1 VCGNL
6 RKSENAMDIDK
17 IKVKLHDL
25 FCEEAAIVLYESD
38 KDNAATAEL
47 IGILKVGRIVFYEY
61 PDMGAELRDEPTVIN
76 TRYEGPDYNDDDYVM
91 NRTVVPS
98 GNVVRVCIFPVAG
111 YSWNDEE
118 RKLVGEFLLVIST
131 LKSRIR
137 MKEFIEYATFHE
149 RELGFYNGFYL
160 RRTLSMVQKLDR
172 LSDYSIIFFN
182 LVNISGI
189 NSMIGRQEADVMIKK
204 FGSMLTDILESP
216 ECLCRMGGDNF
227 VIVTRHENT
236 DHLLKILKGT
246 DMTGDTSFWETI
258 RMSAYCGV
266 YHCNGKEKNFSE
278 CIDYAQA
285 SMLIAKNTNHAN
297 VQFYDE
303 SMVKLVNNTK
313 KIESRFKDA
322 IVKGEFVAY
331 YQPKVNLENNLL
343 IGAEALCRW
352 NRGKKIL
359 TPGSFIEILEKSNRI
374 CSLDYYML
382 ESVCKDIAGWMDK
395 GITPVR
401 VSTNFSRK
409 HLGNPNFVHEVI
421 NIVDEYKIP
430 RSLIV
435 IELTETTTEADLIRL
450 AECVAEFRKLG
461 FDVSVDDF
469 GVGYSSMSMIKD
481 IPFSEIKIDKSFI
494 SSDSISDRDM
504 VMMKHIISM
513 AEDLGMSTIAEGV
526 ETKDQIEILKK
537 YGCLRAQGYYF
548 DKPLTKDEFEN
559 VLNNPDYSSRG

>member
-1 VCGNL
+1 
-6 RKSENAMDIDK
+6 MDIDK

-25 FCEEAAIVLYESD
+25 FCEEASIVLYESD
-38 KDNAATAEL
+38 KDIIASADIIDT
-47 IGILKVGRIVFYEY
+47 LKIGRIVFFEY
-61 PDMGAELRDEPTVIN
+61 KDMSAELRDEPFIVN
-76 TRYEGPDYNDDDYVM
+76 VRYEGKNFNEDDYVM
-91 NRTVVPS
+91 NRSVVPS
-98 GNVVRVCIFPVAG
+98 GNVVRVCIFPVEG
-111 YSWNDEE
+111 YLWNDDE
-118 RKLVGEFLLVIST
+118 RQLVSEFLLIIST

-149 RELGFYNGFYL
+149 RELGFYNSFYL
-160 RRTLSMVQKLDR
+160 AKTLSMIQKLDR
-172 LSDYSIIFFN
+172 LSEYSIIFFN

-189 NSMIGRQEADVMIKK
+189 NSMIGRPAADMMIKR
-204 FGSMLTDILESP
+204 FGAMLTEGLDQP

-227 VIVTRHENT
+227 VMVARHEHT
-236 DHLLKILKGT
+236 DTLLRLLKGT
-246 DMTGDTSFWETI
+246 DMTGDASFWETI

-266 YHCNGKEKNFSE
+266 YHCSGKEKSFSE

-303 SMVKLVNNTK
+303 SMVRIVNNTK

-322 IVKGEFVAY
+322 IVKKEFTAY
-331 YQPKVNLENNLL
+331 YQPKVNLENNML

-352 NRGKKIL
+352 NRGKKL
-359 TPGSFIEILEKSNRI
+359 VTPDQFIPVLEKSNRI
-374 CSLDYYML
+374 CSLDFYML
-382 ESVCKDIAGWMDK
+382 ETVCKDLASWMDK
-395 GITPVR
+395 GKTPVR

-409 HLGNPNFVHEVI
+409 HLGNPNFVADVI

-435 IELTETTTEADLIRL
+435 IELTETTTESDFIRL
-450 AECVAEFRKLG
+450 TDCVQGFRKAG

-481 IPFSEIKIDKSFI
+481 VPFSEIKIDRSFI

-504 VMMKHIISM
+504 IMMKHIICL
-513 AEDLGMSTIAEGV
+513 ADDLGMTTIAEGV
-526 ETKDQIEILKK
+526 ETKEQIELLKK
-537 YGCLRAQGYYF
+537 YGCYRAQGYIF
-548 DKPLTKDEFEN
+548 DKPLIKDDFEK
-559 VLNNPDYSSRG
+559 VLDNPDYSSRG

>member
-1 VCGNL
+1 
-6 RKSENAMDIDK
+6 MDIDK

-47 IGILKVGRIVFYEY
+47 VEILKIGRIVFFEY
-61 PDMGAELRDEPTVIN
+61 PDMGAELRDEPSVIN
-76 TRYEGPDYNDDDYVM
+76 TRYEGPDFNEDDYVM

-98 GNVVRVCIFPVAG
+98 GNVVRVTIFPIAG

-118 RKLVGEFLLVIST
+118 RELVSEFLLVIST

-149 RELGFYNGFYL
+149 RELGFFNGFYL
-160 RRTLSMVQKLDR
+160 TRTLSMVQKLDR

-189 NSMIGRQEADVMIKK
+189 NSMIGRPEADVMIKK
-204 FGSMLTDILESP
+204 FGAMLNEILEQP

-227 VIVTRHENT
+227 VIVARHEHT

-246 DMTGDTSFWETI
+246 DMNGDTSFWETI

-266 YHCNGKEKNFSE
+266 YHCSGSEKNFSE
-278 CIDYAQA
+278 CIDYAQT

-303 SMVKLVNNTK
+303 TMVQLVNNTR

-331 YQPKVNLENNLL
+331 YQPKVNLENNML

-359 TPGSFIEILEKSNRI
+359 TPGSFIHVLEKSNRI

-382 ESVCKDIAGWMDK
+382 ESVCKDIASWMDK

-435 IELTETTTEADLIRL
+435 IELTETTTESDLIRL
-450 AECVAEFRKLG
+450 SECVVEFRKAG

-481 IPFSEIKIDKSFI
+481 IPFSEIKIDRSFI

-513 AEDLGMSTIAEGV
+513 AEDLGMNTIAEGV
-526 ETKDQIEILKK
+526 ETKEQIEILKK
-537 YGCLRAQGYYF
+537 YGCVRAQGYYF
-548 DKPLTKDEFEN
+548 DKPLAKDDFEQ
-559 VLNNPDYSSRG
+559 VLCNPDYSSRG

>member
-1 VCGNL
+1 
-6 RKSENAMDIDK
+6 MDIDK

-25 FCEEAAIVLYESD
+25 FCEEASIVLYESD
-38 KDNAATAEL
+38 KDNIASADIIDT
-47 IGILKVGRIVFYEY
+47 LKIGRIVFFEY
-61 PDMGAELRDEPTVIN
+61 KDMSAELRDEPFIVN
-76 TRYEGPDYNDDDYVM
+76 VRYEGKNFNEDDYVM
-91 NRTVVPS
+91 NRSVVPS
-98 GNVVRVCIFPVAG
+98 GNVVRVCIFPVEG
-111 YSWNDEE
+111 YLWNDDE
-118 RKLVGEFLLVIST
+118 RQLVSEFLLIIST

-149 RELGFYNGFYL
+149 RELGFYNSFYL
-160 RRTLSMVQKLDR
+160 AKTLSMIQKLDR
-172 LSDYSIIFFN
+172 LSEYSIIFFN

-189 NSMIGRQEADVMIKK
+189 NSMIGRPAADMMIKR
-204 FGSMLTDILESP
+204 FGAMLTEGLDQP

-227 VIVTRHENT
+227 VMVARHEHT
-236 DHLLKILKGT
+236 DTLLRLLKGT
-246 DMTGDTSFWETI
+246 DMTGDASFWETI

-266 YHCNGKEKNFSE
+266 YHCSGKEKSFSE

-303 SMVKLVNNTK
+303 SMVRIVNNTK

-322 IVKGEFVAY
+322 IVKKEFTAY
-331 YQPKVNLENNLL
+331 YQPKVNLENNML

-352 NRGKKIL
+352 NRGKKL
-359 TPGSFIEILEKSNRI
+359 VTPDQFIPVLEKSNRI
-374 CSLDYYML
+374 CSLDFYML
-382 ESVCKDIAGWMDK
+382 ETVCKDLASWMDK
-395 GITPVR
+395 GKTPVR

-409 HLGNPNFVHEVI
+409 HLGNPNFVADVI

-435 IELTETTTEADLIRL
+435 IELTETTTESDLIRL
-450 AECVAEFRKLG
+450 TDCVQGFRKAG

-481 IPFSEIKIDKSFI
+481 VPFSEIKIDRSFI

-504 VMMKHIISM
+504 IMMKHIISL
-513 AEDLGMSTIAEGV
+513 ADDLGMTTIAEGV
-526 ETKDQIEILKK
+526 ETKEQIELLKK
-537 YGCLRAQGYYF
+537 YGCYRAQGYIF
-548 DKPLTKDEFEN
+548 DKPLIKDDFEK
-559 VLNNPDYSSRG
+559 VLDNPDYSSRG

>member
-1 VCGNL
+1 
-6 RKSENAMDIDK
+6 
-17 IKVKLHDL
+17 
-25 FCEEAAIVLYESD
+25 
-38 KDNAATAEL
+38 
-47 IGILKVGRIVFYEY
+47 
-61 PDMGAELRDEPTVIN
+61 
-76 TRYEGPDYNDDDYVM
+76 
-91 NRTVVPS
+91 
-98 GNVVRVCIFPVAG
+98 
-111 YSWNDEE
+111 
-118 RKLVGEFLLVIST
+118 
-131 LKSRIR
+131 
-137 MKEFIEYATFHE
+137 
-149 RELGFYNGFYL
+149 
-160 RRTLSMVQKLDR
+160 
-172 LSDYSIIFFN
+172 
-182 LVNISGI
+182 
-189 NSMIGRQEADVMIKK
+189 
-204 FGSMLTDILESP
+204 
-216 ECLCRMGGDNF
+216 
-227 VIVTRHENT
+227 
-236 DHLLKILKGT
+236 
-246 DMTGDTSFWETI
+246 
-258 RMSAYCGV
+258 
-266 YHCNGKEKNFSE
+266 
-278 CIDYAQA
+278 
-285 SMLIAKNTNHAN
+285 MLIAKNTNHAN

-303 SMVKLVNNTK
+303 TMVQIVNNTR
-313 KIESRFKDA
+313 KIEARFKDA

-331 YQPKVNLENNLL
+331 YQPKVNLENNML

-352 NRGKKIL
+352 DRGKKIL
-359 TPGSFIEILEKSNRI
+359 TPDSFIHVLEKSNRI

-382 ESVCKDIAGWMDK
+382 ESVCKDIASWMDK

-450 AECVAEFRKLG
+450 SECVVEFRKAG

-481 IPFSEIKIDKSFI
+481 IPFSEIKIDRSFI

-513 AEDLGMSTIAEGV
+513 AEDLGMNTIAEGV

-548 DKPLTKDEFEN
+548 DKPLTKDEFEK

>member
-1 VCGNL
+1 
-6 RKSENAMDIDK
+6 MDIDK

-266 YHCNGKEKNFSE
+266 YHCSGKEKNFSE

-450 AECVAEFRKLG
+450 AECVAEFRKSG

-504 VMMKHIISM
+504 IMMKHIISM

>member
-1 VCGNL
+1 
-6 RKSENAMDIDK
+6 MDIDK

-25 FCEEAAIVLYESD
+25 FCEEASIVLYESD
-38 KDNAATAEL
+38 KDIIASADIIDT
-47 IGILKVGRIVFYEY
+47 LKIGRIVFFEY
-61 PDMGAELRDEPTVIN
+61 KDMSAELRDEPFIVN
-76 TRYEGPDYNDDDYVM
+76 VRYEGKNFNEDDYVM
-91 NRTVVPS
+91 NRSVVPS
-98 GNVVRVCIFPVAG
+98 GNVVRVCIFPVEG
-111 YSWNDEE
+111 YLWNDDE
-118 RKLVGEFLLVIST
+118 RQLVSEFLLIIST

-149 RELGFYNGFYL
+149 RELGFYNSFYL
-160 RRTLSMVQKLDR
+160 AKTLSMIQKLDR
-172 LSDYSIIFFN
+172 LSEYSIIFFN

-189 NSMIGRQEADVMIKK
+189 NSMIGRPAADMMIKR
-204 FGSMLTDILESP
+204 FGAMLTEGLDQP

-227 VIVTRHENT
+227 VMVARHEHT
-236 DHLLKILKGT
+236 DTLLRLLKGT
-246 DMTGDTSFWETI
+246 DMTGDASFWETI

-266 YHCNGKEKNFSE
+266 YHCSGKEKSFSE

-303 SMVKLVNNTK
+303 SMVRIVNNTK

-322 IVKGEFVAY
+322 IVKKEFTAY
-331 YQPKVNLENNLL
+331 YQPKVNLENNML

-352 NRGKKIL
+352 NRGKKL
-359 TPGSFIEILEKSNRI
+359 VTPDQFIPVLEKSNRI
-374 CSLDYYML
+374 CSLDFYML
-382 ESVCKDIAGWMDK
+382 ETVCKDLASWMDK
-395 GITPVR
+395 GKTPVR

-409 HLGNPNFVHEVI
+409 HLGNPNFVADVI

-435 IELTETTTEADLIRL
+435 IELTETTTESDFIRL
-450 AECVAEFRKLG
+450 TDCVQGFRKAG

-481 IPFSEIKIDKSFI
+481 VPFSEIKIDRSFI

-504 VMMKHIISM
+504 IMMKHIISL
-513 AEDLGMSTIAEGV
+513 ADDLGMTTIAEGV
-526 ETKDQIEILKK
+526 ETKEQIELLKK
-537 YGCLRAQGYYF
+537 YGCYRAQGYIF
-548 DKPLTKDEFEN
+548 DKPLIKDDFEK
-559 VLNNPDYSSRG
+559 VLDNPDYSSRG

>member
-1 VCGNL
+1 
-6 RKSENAMDIDK
+6 MDIDK

-25 FCEEAAIVLYESD
+25 FCEEASIVLYESD
-38 KDNAATAEL
+38 KDIIASADIIDT
-47 IGILKVGRIVFYEY
+47 LKIGRIVFFEY
-61 PDMGAELRDEPTVIN
+61 KDMSAELRDEPFIVN
-76 TRYEGPDYNDDDYVM
+76 VRYEGKNFNEDDYVM
-91 NRTVVPS
+91 NRSVVPS
-98 GNVVRVCIFPVAG
+98 GNVVRVCIFPVEG
-111 YSWNDEE
+111 YLWNDDE
-118 RKLVGEFLLVIST
+118 RQLVSEFLLIIST

-149 RELGFYNGFYL
+149 RELGFYNSFYL
-160 RRTLSMVQKLDR
+160 AKTLSMIQKLDR
-172 LSDYSIIFFN
+172 LSEYSIIFFN

-189 NSMIGRQEADVMIKK
+189 NSMIGRPAADMMIKR
-204 FGSMLTDILESP
+204 FGAMLTEGLDQP

-227 VIVTRHENT
+227 VMVARHEHT
-236 DHLLKILKGT
+236 DTLLRLLKGT
-246 DMTGDTSFWETI
+246 DMTGDASFWETI

-266 YHCNGKEKNFSE
+266 YHCSGKEKSFSE

-303 SMVKLVNNTK
+303 SMVRIMNNTK

-322 IVKGEFVAY
+322 IVKKEFTAY
-331 YQPKVNLENNLL
+331 YQPKVNLENNML

-352 NRGKKIL
+352 NRGKKL
-359 TPGSFIEILEKSNRI
+359 VTPDQFIPVLEKSNRI
-374 CSLDYYML
+374 CSLDFYML
-382 ESVCKDIAGWMDK
+382 ETVCKDLASWMDK
-395 GITPVR
+395 GKTPVR

-409 HLGNPNFVHEVI
+409 HLGNPNFVSDVI

-435 IELTETTTEADLIRL
+435 IELTETTTESDFIRL
-450 AECVAEFRKLG
+450 TDCVQGFRKAG

-481 IPFSEIKIDKSFI
+481 VPFSEIKIDRSFI

-504 VMMKHIISM
+504 IMMKHIITL
-513 AEDLGMSTIAEGV
+513 ADDLGMTTIAEGV
-526 ETKDQIEILKK
+526 ETKEQIELLKK
-537 YGCLRAQGYYF
+537 YGCYRAQGYIF
-548 DKPLTKDEFEN
+548 DKPLIKDDFEK
-559 VLNNPDYSSRG
+559 VLDNPDYSSRG

>member
-1 VCGNL
+1 
-6 RKSENAMDIDK
+6 MDIDK

-25 FCEEAAIVLYESD
+25 FCEEASIVLYESD
-38 KDNAATAEL
+38 KDNIASADIIDTL
-47 IGILKVGRIVFYEY
+47 NIGRIVFFEY
-61 PDMGAELRDEPTVIN
+61 KDMSAELRDEPFIVN
-76 TRYEGPDYNDDDYVM
+76 VRYEGESFNEDDYVM
-91 NRTVVPS
+91 NRSVVPS
-98 GNVVRVCIFPVAG
+98 GNVVRVCIFPVEG

-118 RKLVGEFLLVIST
+118 RQLVSEFLLIIST

-149 RELGFYNGFYL
+149 RELGFYNSFYL
-160 RRTLSMVQKLDR
+160 GKTLSMVQKLDR
-172 LSDYSIIFFN
+172 LSEYSIIFFN

-189 NSMIGRQEADVMIKK
+189 NSMIGRAEADIMMRR
-204 FGSMLTDILESP
+204 FGAMLTEGLEQP

-227 VIVTRHENT
+227 VMVARHEHVDT
-236 DHLLKILKGT
+236 LLKILNGT
-246 DMTGDTSFWETI
+246 DMNGDASFWETI

-266 YHCNGKEKNFSE
+266 YHCSGREKSFSE

-303 SMVKLVNNTK
+303 SMVRIVTNTK

-322 IVKGEFVAY
+322 IIKKEFVAY
-331 YQPKVNLENNLL
+331 YQPKVNLENNML

-352 NRGKKIL
+352 NRGKKLI
-359 TPGSFIEILEKSNRI
+359 TPDQFIPVLEKSNRI
-374 CSLDYYML
+374 CSLDFYML
-382 ESVCKDIAGWMDK
+382 ETVCKDLASWMDK
-395 GITPVR
+395 GKTPVR

-409 HLGNPNFVHEVI
+409 HLGNPNFVSDVI
-421 NIVDEYKIP
+421 NIVDEYRIP

-435 IELTETTTEADLIRL
+435 IELTETTTESDLIRL
-450 AECVAEFRKLG
+450 TECVQEFRKAG

-481 IPFSEIKIDKSFI
+481 VPFSEIKIDRSFI

-504 VMMKHIISM
+504 IMMKHIITL
-513 AEDLGMSTIAEGV
+513 ADDLGMTTIAEGV
-526 ETKDQIEILKK
+526 ETKEQIELLRK
-537 YGCLRAQGYYF
+537 YGCYRAQGYIF
-548 DKPLTKDEFEN
+548 DKPLTKEDFEK
-559 VLNNPDYSSRG
+559 VLDNPDYSSRG

>member
-1 VCGNL
+1 M
-6 RKSENAMDIDK
+6 S
-17 IKVKLHDL
+17 
-25 FCEEAAIVLYESD
+25 
-38 KDNAATAEL
+38 
-47 IGILKVGRIVFYEY
+47 
-61 PDMGAELRDEPTVIN
+61 AELRDEPAVVN
-76 TRYEGPDYNDDDYVM
+76 VRYEGESFNEDDYVM
-91 NRTVVPS
+91 NRSVVPS

-111 YSWNDEE
+111 YTWNEDE
-118 RKLVGEFLLVIST
+118 RQLVGEFLLIIST

-149 RELGFYNGFYL
+149 RELGFFNSFYL
-160 RRTLSMVQKLDR
+160 GKTLSMIQKLDR
-172 LSDYSIIFFN
+172 LSEYSIIFFN

-189 NSMIGRQEADVMIKK
+189 NSMIGRAEADVMIRR
-204 FGSMLTDILESP
+204 FGAMLTEGLEQP

-227 VIVTRHENT
+227 VMVARHEHVDT
-236 DHLLKILKGT
+236 LLRLLKGT
-246 DMTGDTSFWETI
+246 DMNGDASFWETI

-266 YHCNGKEKNFSE
+266 YHCSGQEKSFSE

-303 SMVKLVNNTK
+303 SMVRIVTNTK

-322 IVKGEFVAY
+322 IIKKEFVAY
-331 YQPKVNLENNLL
+331 YQPKVNLENNML

-352 NRGKKIL
+352 NRGKKL
-359 TPGSFIEILEKSNRI
+359 VTPDQFIPVLEKSNRI
-374 CSLDYYML
+374 CSLDFYML
-382 ESVCKDIAGWMDK
+382 ETVCKDLASWMDK
-395 GITPVR
+395 GKTPVR

-409 HLGNPNFVHEVI
+409 HLGNPNFVADVI

-435 IELTETTTEADLIRL
+435 IELTETTTESDLIRL
-450 AECVAEFRKLG
+450 TECVQEFRKAG

-481 IPFSEIKIDKSFI
+481 VPFSEIKIDRSFI

-504 VMMKHIISM
+504 IMMKHIITL
-513 AEDLGMSTIAEGV
+513 ADDLGMTTIAEGV
-526 ETKDQIEILKK
+526 ETKEQIELLKK
-537 YGCLRAQGYYF
+537 YGCYRAQGYIF
-548 DKPLTKDEFEN
+548 DKPLIKDDFEK
-559 VLNNPDYSSRG
+559 VLDNPDYSSRG

>member
-1 VCGNL
+1 
-6 RKSENAMDIDK
+6 MDIDK

-25 FCEEAAIVLYESD
+25 FCEEASIVLYESD
-38 KDNAATAEL
+38 KDNIASAGIIDEL
-47 IGILKVGRIVFYEY
+47 KIGRIVFFEY
-61 PDMGAELRDEPTVIN
+61 KDMSAELRDEPAVVN
-76 TRYEGPDYNDDDYVM
+76 VRYEGESFNEDDYVM
-91 NRTVVPS
+91 NRSVVPS

-111 YSWNDEE
+111 YTWNEDE
-118 RKLVGEFLLVIST
+118 RQLVGEFLLIIST

-149 RELGFYNGFYL
+149 RELGFFNSFYL
-160 RRTLSMVQKLDR
+160 GKTLSMIQKLDR
-172 LSDYSIIFFN
+172 LSEYSIIFFN

-189 NSMIGRQEADVMIKK
+189 NSMIGRAEADVMIRR
-204 FGSMLTDILESP
+204 FGAMLTEGLEQP

-227 VIVTRHENT
+227 VMVARHEHVDT
-236 DHLLKILKGT
+236 LLRLLKGT
-246 DMTGDTSFWETI
+246 DMNGDASFWETI

-266 YHCNGKEKNFSE
+266 YHCSGQEKSFSE

-303 SMVKLVNNTK
+303 SMVRIVTNTK

-322 IVKGEFVAY
+322 IIKKEFVAY
-331 YQPKVNLENNLL
+331 YQPKVNLENNML

-352 NRGKKIL
+352 NRGKKL
-359 TPGSFIEILEKSNRI
+359 VTPDQFIPVLEKSNRI
-374 CSLDYYML
+374 CSLDFYML
-382 ESVCKDIAGWMDK
+382 ETVCKDLASWMDK
-395 GITPVR
+395 GKTPVR

-409 HLGNPNFVHEVI
+409 HLGNPNFVADVI

-435 IELTETTTEADLIRL
+435 IELTETTTESDLIRL
-450 AECVAEFRKLG
+450 TECVQEFRKAG

-481 IPFSEIKIDKSFI
+481 VPFSEIKIDRSFI

-504 VMMKHIISM
+504 IMMKHIITL
-513 AEDLGMSTIAEGV
+513 ADDLGMTTIAEGV
-526 ETKDQIEILKK
+526 ETKEQIELLKK
-537 YGCLRAQGYYF
+537 YGCYRAQGYIF
-548 DKPLTKDEFEN
+548 DKPLIKDDFEK
-559 VLNNPDYSSRG
+559 VLDNPDYSSRG

>member
-1 VCGNL
+1 
-6 RKSENAMDIDK
+6 MDIDK

-25 FCEEAAIVLYESD
+25 FCEEASIVLYESD
-38 KDNAATAEL
+38 KDNIASADIIDTL
-47 IGILKVGRIVFYEY
+47 NIGRIVFFEY
-61 PDMGAELRDEPTVIN
+61 KDMSAELRDEPFIVN
-76 TRYEGPDYNDDDYVM
+76 VRYEGENYNEDDYVM
-91 NRTVVPS
+91 NRSVVPS
-98 GNVVRVCIFPVAG
+98 GNVVRVCIFPVEG

-118 RKLVGEFLLVIST
+118 RQLVGEFLLIIST

-149 RELGFYNGFYL
+149 RELGFYNSFYL
-160 RRTLSMVQKLDR
+160 GKTLSMVQKLDR
-172 LSDYSIIFFN
+172 LSEYSIIFFN

-189 NSMIGRQEADVMIKK
+189 NSMIGRAEADIMMRR
-204 FGSMLTDILESP
+204 FGAMLTEGLEQP

-227 VIVTRHENT
+227 VMVARHEHVDT
-236 DHLLKILKGT
+236 LLKILNGT
-246 DMTGDTSFWETI
+246 DMNGDASFWETI

-266 YHCNGKEKNFSE
+266 YHCSGHEKSFSE

-303 SMVKLVNNTK
+303 SMVRIVTNTK

-322 IVKGEFVAY
+322 IIKKEFVAY
-331 YQPKVNLENNLL
+331 YQPKVNLENNML

-352 NRGKKIL
+352 NRGKKLI
-359 TPGSFIEILEKSNRI
+359 TPDQFIPVLEKSNRI
-374 CSLDYYML
+374 CSLDFYML
-382 ESVCKDIAGWMDK
+382 ETVCKDLASWMDK
-395 GITPVR
+395 GKTPVR

-409 HLGNPNFVHEVI
+409 HLGNPNFVSDVI
-421 NIVDEYKIP
+421 NIVDEYRIP

-435 IELTETTTEADLIRL
+435 IELTETTTESDLIRL
-450 AECVAEFRKLG
+450 TECVQEFRKAG

-481 IPFSEIKIDKSFI
+481 VPFSEIKIDRSFI

-504 VMMKHIISM
+504 IMMKHIITL
-513 AEDLGMSTIAEGV
+513 ADDLGMTTIAEGV
-526 ETKDQIEILKK
+526 ETKEQIELLRK
-537 YGCLRAQGYYF
+537 YGCYRAQGYIF
-548 DKPLTKDEFEN
+548 DKPLTKEDFEK
-559 VLNNPDYSSRG
+559 VLDNPDYSSRG

>member
-1 VCGNL
+1 
-6 RKSENAMDIDK
+6 MDIDK

-25 FCEEAAIVLYESD
+25 FCEEASIVLYESD
-38 KDNAATAEL
+38 KDIIASADIIDT
-47 IGILKVGRIVFYEY
+47 LKIGRIVFFEY
-61 PDMGAELRDEPTVIN
+61 KDMSAELRDEPFIVN
-76 TRYEGPDYNDDDYVM
+76 VRYEGKNFNEDDYVM
-91 NRTVVPS
+91 NRSVVPS
-98 GNVVRVCIFPVAG
+98 GNVVRVCIFPVEG
-111 YSWNDEE
+111 YLWNDDE
-118 RKLVGEFLLVIST
+118 RQLVSEFLLIIST

-149 RELGFYNGFYL
+149 RELGFYNSFYL
-160 RRTLSMVQKLDR
+160 AKTLSMIQKLDR
-172 LSDYSIIFFN
+172 LSEYSIIFFN

-189 NSMIGRQEADVMIKK
+189 NSMIGRPAADMMIKR
-204 FGSMLTDILESP
+204 FGAMLTEGLDQP

-227 VIVTRHENT
+227 VMVARHEHT
-236 DHLLKILKGT
+236 DALLRLLKGT
-246 DMTGDTSFWETI
+246 DMTGDASFWETI

-266 YHCNGKEKNFSE
+266 YHCSGKEKSFSE

-303 SMVKLVNNTK
+303 SMVRIMNNTK

-322 IVKGEFVAY
+322 IVKKEFTAY
-331 YQPKVNLENNLL
+331 YQPKVNLENNML

-352 NRGKKIL
+352 NRGKKL
-359 TPGSFIEILEKSNRI
+359 VTPDQFIPVLEKSNRI
-374 CSLDYYML
+374 CSLDFYML
-382 ESVCKDIAGWMDK
+382 ETVCKDLASWMDK
-395 GITPVR
+395 GKTPVR

-409 HLGNPNFVHEVI
+409 HLGNPNFVSDVI

-435 IELTETTTEADLIRL
+435 IELTETTTESDLIRL
-450 AECVAEFRKLG
+450 TDCVQGFRKAG

-481 IPFSEIKIDKSFI
+481 VPFSEIKIDRSFI

-504 VMMKHIISM
+504 IMMKHIITL
-513 AEDLGMSTIAEGV
+513 ADDLGMTTIAEGV
-526 ETKDQIEILKK
+526 ETKEQIELLKK
-537 YGCLRAQGYYF
+537 YGCYRAQGYIF
-548 DKPLTKDEFEN
+548 DKPLIKDDFEK
-559 VLNNPDYSSRG
+559 VLDNPDYSSRG

>member
-1 VCGNL
+1 
-6 RKSENAMDIDK
+6 MDIDK

-25 FCEEAAIVLYESD
+25 FCEEASIVLYESD
-38 KDNAATAEL
+38 KDNIASADIIDT
-47 IGILKVGRIVFYEY
+47 LKIGRIVFFEY
-61 PDMGAELRDEPTVIN
+61 KDMSAELRDEPFIVN
-76 TRYEGPDYNDDDYVM
+76 VRYEGKNFNEDDYVM
-91 NRTVVPS
+91 NRSVVPS
-98 GNVVRVCIFPVAG
+98 GNVVRVCIFPVEG
-111 YSWNDEE
+111 YLWNDDE
-118 RKLVGEFLLVIST
+118 RQLVSEFLLIIST

-149 RELGFYNGFYL
+149 RELGFYNSFYL
-160 RRTLSMVQKLDR
+160 AKTLSMIQKLDR
-172 LSDYSIIFFN
+172 LSEYSIIFFN

-189 NSMIGRQEADVMIKK
+189 NSMIGRSAADMMIKR
-204 FGSMLTDILESP
+204 FGAMLTEGLDQP

-227 VIVTRHENT
+227 VMVARHEHT
-236 DHLLKILKGT
+236 DTLLRLLKGT
-246 DMTGDTSFWETI
+246 DMTGDASFWETI

-266 YHCNGKEKNFSE
+266 YHCSGKEKSFSE

-303 SMVKLVNNTK
+303 SMVRIVNNTK

-322 IVKGEFVAY
+322 IVKKEFTAY
-331 YQPKVNLENNLL
+331 YQPKVNLENNML

-352 NRGKKIL
+352 NRGKKL
-359 TPGSFIEILEKSNRI
+359 VTPDQFIPVLEKSNRI
-374 CSLDYYML
+374 CSLDFYML
-382 ESVCKDIAGWMDK
+382 ETVCKDLASWMDK
-395 GITPVR
+395 GKTPVR

-409 HLGNPNFVHEVI
+409 HLGNPNFVADVI

-435 IELTETTTEADLIRL
+435 IELTETTTESDLIRL
-450 AECVAEFRKLG
+450 TDCVQGFRKAG

-481 IPFSEIKIDKSFI
+481 VPFSEIKIDRSFI

-504 VMMKHIISM
+504 IMMKHIISL
-513 AEDLGMSTIAEGV
+513 ADDLGMTTIAEGV
-526 ETKDQIEILKK
+526 ETKEQIELLKK
-537 YGCLRAQGYYF
+537 YGCYRAQGYIF
-548 DKPLTKDEFEN
+548 DKPLIKDDFEK
-559 VLNNPDYSSRG
+559 VLDNPDYSSRG

>member
-1 VCGNL
+1 MHDL
-6 RKSENAMDIDK
+6 RKSEKAMDIDK

-25 FCEEAAIVLYESD
+25 FCEEASIVLYESD
-38 KDNAATAEL
+38 KDNIASADIIDTL
-47 IGILKVGRIVFYEY
+47 NIGRIVFFEY
-61 PDMGAELRDEPTVIN
+61 KDMSAELRDEPFIVN
-76 TRYEGPDYNDDDYVM
+76 VRYEGESFNEDDYVM
-91 NRTVVPS
+91 NRSVVPS
-98 GNVVRVCIFPVAG
+98 GNVVRVCIFPVEG

-118 RKLVGEFLLVIST
+118 RQLVGEFLLIIST

-149 RELGFYNGFYL
+149 RELGFYNSFYL
-160 RRTLSMVQKLDR
+160 GKTLSMVQKLDR
-172 LSDYSIIFFN
+172 LSEYSIIFFN

-189 NSMIGRQEADVMIKK
+189 NSMIGRAEADIMIRR
-204 FGSMLTDILESP
+204 FGAMLTEGLEQP

-227 VIVTRHENT
+227 VMVARHEHVDT
-236 DHLLKILKGT
+236 LLKILNGT
-246 DMTGDTSFWETI
+246 DMNGDASFWETI

-266 YHCNGKEKNFSE
+266 YHCSGREKSFSE

-303 SMVKLVNNTK
+303 SMVRIVTNTK

-322 IVKGEFVAY
+322 IIKKEFVAY
-331 YQPKVNLENNLL
+331 YQPKVNLENNML

-352 NRGKKIL
+352 NRGKKLI
-359 TPGSFIEILEKSNRI
+359 TPDQFIPVLEKSNRI
-374 CSLDYYML
+374 CSLDFYML
-382 ESVCKDIAGWMDK
+382 ETVCKDLASWMDK
-395 GITPVR
+395 GKTPVR

-409 HLGNPNFVHEVI
+409 HLGNPNFVSDVI
-421 NIVDEYKIP
+421 NIVDEYRIP

-435 IELTETTTEADLIRL
+435 IELTETTTESDLIRL
-450 AECVAEFRKLG
+450 TECVQEFRKAG

-481 IPFSEIKIDKSFI
+481 VPFSEIKIDRSFI

-504 VMMKHIISM
+504 IMMKHIITL
-513 AEDLGMSTIAEGV
+513 ADDLGMTTIAEGV
-526 ETKDQIEILKK
+526 ETKEQIELLRK
-537 YGCLRAQGYYF
+537 YGCYRAQGYIF
-548 DKPLTKDEFEN
+548 DKPLTKEDFEK
-559 VLNNPDYSSRG
+559 VLDNPDYSSRG

>member
-1 VCGNL
+1 
-6 RKSENAMDIDK
+6 MDIDN

-38 KDNAATAEL
+38 RDNAASAEI
-47 IGILKVGRIVFYEY
+47 IGELKIGRIVFFEY
-61 PDMGAELRDEPTVIN
+61 KDMSAELRDDPAIVN
-76 TRYEGPDYNDDDYVM
+76 VRYEGDSFNEDDYVM
-91 NRTVVPS
+91 NRSVVPS

-111 YSWNDEE
+111 YTWNEEE
-118 RKLVGEFLLVIST
+118 RKLVGEFLLIISI

-137 MKEFIEYATFHE
+137 MKEFTEYATFHE
-149 RELGFYNGFYL
+149 RELGFFNSFYL
-160 RRTLSMVQKLDR
+160 GKTLSMIQKLER
-172 LSDYSIIFFN
+172 LSEYSIIFFN
-182 LVNISGI
+182 LVNVSGI
-189 NSMIGRQEADVMIKK
+189 NSMIGRSEADEMIKK
-204 FGSMLTDILESP
+204 FGNMLSEILEQP

-227 VIVTRHENT
+227 VMVARHEHT

-246 DMTGDTSFWETI
+246 DMTGDSAFWETI

-266 YHCNGKEKNFSE
+266 YHCTGKEKSFSE

-297 VQFYDE
+297 VQLYDE
-303 SMVKLVNNTK
+303 KMVRIVNNTR

-322 IVKGEFVAY
+322 IVKGEFIAY
-331 YQPKVNLENNLL
+331 YQPKVNLENNML

-359 TPGSFIEILEKSNRI
+359 TPDAFIQILEKSNRI

-382 ESVCKDIAGWMDK
+382 ETVCKDIASWMDK

-421 NIVDEYKIP
+421 NIVDEYKVP

-450 AECVAEFRKLG
+450 AECVAEFRKAG

-481 IPFSEIKIDKSFI
+481 IPFSEIKIDRSFI
-494 SSDSISDRDM
+494 SSESISDRDM
-504 VMMKHIISM
+504 IMMKHIISM
-513 AEDLGMSTIAEGV
+513 AEDLGMNTIAEGV
-526 ETKDQIEILKK
+526 ETREQIEILKK
-537 YGCLRAQGYYF
+537 YGCLRGQGYFF
-548 DKPLTKDEFEN
+548 DKPLTKDEFEK
-559 VLNNPDYSSRG
+559 VLGNPDYSSRG

>member
-1 VCGNL
+1 
-6 RKSENAMDIDK
+6 MDIDK

-430 RSLIV
+430 RLLIV

>member
-1 VCGNL
+1 
-6 RKSENAMDIDK
+6 MDTDK

-25 FCEEAAIVLYESD
+25 FCEEASIVLYESD
-38 KDNAATAEL
+38 KDNIASAE
-47 IGILKVGRIVFYEY
+47 IIEELKVGRIVFFEY
-61 PDMGAELRDEPTVIN
+61 KDMSAELRDEPAIVN
-76 TRYEGPDYNDDDYVM
+76 VRYEGESFNEDDYVM
-91 NRTVVPS
+91 NRSVVPN
-98 GNVVRVCIFPVAG
+98 GNVVRVCIFPLAG

-118 RKLVGEFLLVIST
+118 RQLVGEFLLIIST

-149 RELGFYNGFYL
+149 RELGFYNSFYL
-160 RRTLSMVQKLDR
+160 GKTLSMVQKLDR
-172 LSDYSIIFFN
+172 LSEYSIIFFN

-189 NSMIGRQEADVMIKK
+189 NSMIGRAEADIMIRR
-204 FGSMLTDILESP
+204 FGAMLTEGLEQP

-227 VIVTRHENT
+227 VMVARHEHVDT
-236 DHLLKILKGT
+236 LLKILKGT
-246 DMTGDTSFWETI
+246 DMNGDASFWETI

-266 YHCNGKEKNFSE
+266 YHCSGKEKSFSE

-303 SMVKLVNNTK
+303 SMVRIVTNTK

-322 IVKGEFVAY
+322 IIKKEFVAY
-331 YQPKVNLENNLL
+331 YQPKVNLENNML

-352 NRGKKIL
+352 NRGKKLI
-359 TPGSFIEILEKSNRI
+359 TPDQFIPVLEKSNRI
-374 CSLDYYML
+374 CSLDFYML
-382 ESVCKDIAGWMDK
+382 ETVCKDLASWMDK
-395 GITPVR
+395 GKTPVR

-409 HLGNPNFVHEVI
+409 HLGNPNFVSDVI
-421 NIVDEYKIP
+421 NIVDEYRIP

-435 IELTETTTEADLIRL
+435 IELTETTTESDLIRL
-450 AECVAEFRKLG
+450 TECVQEFRKAG

-481 IPFSEIKIDKSFI
+481 VPFSEIKIDRSFI

-504 VMMKHIISM
+504 IMMKHIITL
-513 AEDLGMSTIAEGV
+513 ADDLGMTTIAEGV
-526 ETKDQIEILKK
+526 ETKEQIELLRK
-537 YGCLRAQGYYF
+537 YGCYRAQGYIF
-548 DKPLTKDEFEN
+548 DKPLTKEDFEK
-559 VLNNPDYSSRG
+559 VLDNPDYSSRG

>member
-1 VCGNL
+1 
-6 RKSENAMDIDK
+6 MDTDK

-25 FCEEAAIVLYESD
+25 FCEEASIVLYESD
-38 KDNAATAEL
+38 KDNIASAE
-47 IGILKVGRIVFYEY
+47 IIEVLKVGRIVFFEY
-61 PDMGAELRDEPTVIN
+61 KDMSAELRDEPFIVN
-76 TRYEGPDYNDDDYVM
+76 VRYEGESFNEDDYVM
-91 NRTVVPS
+91 NRSVVPN

-118 RKLVGEFLLVIST
+118 RQLVGEFLLIIST

-149 RELGFYNGFYL
+149 RELGFYNSFYL
-160 RRTLSMVQKLDR
+160 GKTLSMVQKLDR
-172 LSDYSIIFFN
+172 LSEYSIIFFN

-189 NSMIGRQEADVMIKK
+189 NSMIGRAEADIMMRR
-204 FGSMLTDILESP
+204 FGAMLTEGLEQP

-227 VIVTRHENT
+227 VMVARHEHVDT
-236 DHLLKILKGT
+236 LLKILNGT
-246 DMTGDTSFWETI
+246 DMNGDASFWETI

-266 YHCNGKEKNFSE
+266 YHCSGREKSFSE

-303 SMVKLVNNTK
+303 SMVRIVTNTK

-322 IVKGEFVAY
+322 IIKKEFVAY
-331 YQPKVNLENNLL
+331 YQPKVNLENNML

-352 NRGKKIL
+352 NRGKKLI
-359 TPGSFIEILEKSNRI
+359 TPDQFIPVLEKSNRI
-374 CSLDYYML
+374 CSLDFYML
-382 ESVCKDIAGWMDK
+382 ETVCKDLASWMDK
-395 GITPVR
+395 GKTPVR

-409 HLGNPNFVHEVI
+409 HLGNPNFVSDVI
-421 NIVDEYKIP
+421 NIVDEYRIP

-435 IELTETTTEADLIRL
+435 IELTETTTESDLIRL
-450 AECVAEFRKLG
+450 TECVQEFRKAG

-481 IPFSEIKIDKSFI
+481 VPFSEIKIDRSFI

-504 VMMKHIISM
+504 IMMKHIITL
-513 AEDLGMSTIAEGV
+513 ADDLGMTTIAEGV
-526 ETKDQIEILKK
+526 ETKEQIELLRK
-537 YGCLRAQGYYF
+537 YGCYRAQGYIF
-548 DKPLTKDEFEN
+548 DKPLTKEDFEK
-559 VLNNPDYSSRG
+559 VLDNPDYSSRG

>member
-1 VCGNL
+1 
-6 RKSENAMDIDK
+6 MDIDK

-25 FCEEAAIVLYESD
+25 FCEEASIVLYESD
-38 KDNAATAEL
+38 KDNIASAGIIDEL
-47 IGILKVGRIVFYEY
+47 KIGRIVFFEY
-61 PDMGAELRDEPTVIN
+61 KDMSAELRDEPAVVN
-76 TRYEGPDYNDDDYVM
+76 VRYEGESFNEDDYVM
-91 NRTVVPS
+91 NRSVVPS

-111 YSWNDEE
+111 YTWNEEE
-118 RKLVGEFLLVIST
+118 RQLVGEFLLIIST

-149 RELGFYNGFYL
+149 RELGFFNSFYL
-160 RRTLSMVQKLDR
+160 GKTLSMIQKLDR
-172 LSDYSIIFFN
+172 LSEYSIIFFN

-189 NSMIGRQEADVMIKK
+189 NSMIGRAEADVMIRR
-204 FGSMLTDILESP
+204 FGAMLTEGLEQP

-227 VIVTRHENT
+227 VMVARHEHVDT
-236 DHLLKILKGT
+236 LLRLLKGT
-246 DMTGDTSFWETI
+246 DMNGDASFWETI

-266 YHCNGKEKNFSE
+266 YHCSGQEKSFSE

-303 SMVKLVNNTK
+303 SMVRIVTNTK

-322 IVKGEFVAY
+322 IVKKEFVAY
-331 YQPKVNLENNLL
+331 YQPKVNLENNML

-352 NRGKKIL
+352 NRGKKL
-359 TPGSFIEILEKSNRI
+359 VTPDQFIPVLEKSNRI
-374 CSLDYYML
+374 CSLDFYIL
-382 ESVCKDIAGWMDK
+382 ETVCKDLASWMDK
-395 GITPVR
+395 GKTPVR

-409 HLGNPNFVHEVI
+409 HLGNPNFVADVI

-435 IELTETTTEADLIRL
+435 IELTETTTESDLIRL
-450 AECVAEFRKLG
+450 TECVQEFRKAG

-481 IPFSEIKIDKSFI
+481 VPFSEIKIDRSFI

-504 VMMKHIISM
+504 IMMKHIITL
-513 AEDLGMSTIAEGV
+513 ADDLGMTTIAEGV
-526 ETKDQIEILKK
+526 ETKEQIELLKR
-537 YGCLRAQGYYF
+537 YGCYRAQGYIF
-548 DKPLTKDEFEN
+548 DKPLIKDDFEK
-559 VLNNPDYSSRG
+559 VLDNPDYSSRG

>member
-1 VCGNL
+1 
-6 RKSENAMDIDK
+6 MDIDK

>member
-1 VCGNL
+1 MCGNL

-266 YHCNGKEKNFSE
+266 YHCSGKEKNFSE

-450 AECVAEFRKLG
+450 AECVAEFRKSG

-504 VMMKHIISM
+504 IMMKHIISM